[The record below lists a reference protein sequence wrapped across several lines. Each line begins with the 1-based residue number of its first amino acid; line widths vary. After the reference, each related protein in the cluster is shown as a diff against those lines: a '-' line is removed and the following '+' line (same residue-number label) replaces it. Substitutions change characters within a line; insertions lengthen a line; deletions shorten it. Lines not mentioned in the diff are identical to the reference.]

1 MPGKAG
7 KTRGM
12 LAAPGYALHPRKYG
26 HWDGAALAALSRN
39 SAFQATFVS

>member
-12 LAAPGYALHPRKYG
+12 LAAPGYALHPLKYG
-26 HWDGAALAALSRN
+26 HWDGATLAALSRN